1 MINALRICGVDH
13 GRKVV
18 KNHIKKEF
26 DRFFTKARATAAA
39 LGLGK
44 ISSSTIRKD
53 NGVTR
58 GMIRRIEHLVS
69 VEEVS

>member
-1 MINALRICGVDH
+1 MIMEEKLLKITL
-13 GRKVV
+13 
-18 KNHIKKEF
+18 KKSLIGSLP
-26 DRFFTKARATAAA
+26 KQRATAAA